1 MADNEERARPGLPDS
16 RETHGGRRRRQGGRR
31 GGSRG
36 LEGRPDDFDWDAGNR
51 TKNLKREVN
60 PADVEALLAH
70 PILFAGRIV
79 EPAHDRKKKSTTKA
93 KPRRTGARP
102 ASRRAQFRAS
112 ALLEAWADEALADGS
127 IPKPCIAAEE
137 LVAAR

>member
-1 MADNEERARPGLPDS
+1 MRLEADAGAARWLER
-16 RETHGGRRRRQGGRR
+16 
-31 GGSRG
+31 

-70 PILFAGRIV
+70 AILFAGRIV
-79 EPAHDRKKKSTTKA
+79 EPAHDRRKKSTTKA

-102 ASRRAQFRAS
+102 ASGCARFRAS
-112 ALLEAWADEALADGS
+112 ALLDAWADEALANGS